1 MKSMG
6 ELPHAQ
12 AYPFQDPFEA
22 RQGNYSRSVGNPVE
36 LYLLPTIDPI
46 ILRSKM

>member
-1 MKSMG
+1 MQSMG
-6 ELPHAQ
+6 EFPHAQ

-22 RQGNYSRSVGNPVE
+22 CQGDCLKSVEFPTR
-36 LYLLPTIDPI
+36 LHPIPTIDPI